1 MIEEAVIIKE
11 SVRGKLLKSLMESY
25 VLELPKNDYVG
36 DKRYSEFRIQDIVCG
51 YFKVLPDEIKDRTR
65 KREVLQIRQILI
77 YFLKQYT
84 RLSLN
89 KIGAFVSLSDVRPF
103 DHATCLHAIRT
114 INNIISTEKEFKK
127 QIEEIDKQI
136 KK

>member
-1 MIEEAVIIKE
+1 MIEDAVIIKE
-11 SVRGKLLKSLMESY
+11 SVKGKLLKSLMEAY
-25 VLELPKNDYVG
+25 INELPKNDYIG

-89 KIGAFVSLSDVRPF
+89 KIGLFVSLEGAKPF
-103 DHATCLHAIRT
+103 DHATCLHATRT
-114 INNIISTEKEFKK
+114 INNIISTEKEFRI